1 LELVTEVVAV
11 AQQSVRLQ
19 VLAGRVILAA
29 VVAAAADCRQTL
41 LAQMLLVALEATA
54 TSSSSQCKEN
64 Q

>member
-29 VVAAAADCRQTL
+29 AVAAAGDCRQTL

-54 TSSSSQCKEN
+54 TSSLYPCKEN